1 VNLHHPQYPGLEDFG
16 EMNLLSPGGVSGY
29 CRVDWFTPPGL
40 SAWGDGRTLVL
51 CTEGYIEM
59 RKYVDIARGGGERLY
74 IADGEGEYFL
84 DAAGKVGTPYFSAI
98 LRDVLDRTRYG
109 DVFAAYAG
117 GRENRCPAQKTADT
131 QREEERWN
139 TQE

>member
-1 VNLHHPQYPGLEDFG
+1 MLILPE
-16 EMNLLSPGGVSGY
+16 
-29 CRVDWFTPPGL
+29 
-40 SAWGDGRTLVL
+40 AA
-51 CTEGYIEM
+51 
-59 RKYVDIARGGGERLY
+59 ARGCILPT
-74 IADGEGEYFL
+74 AKGEYFL

-98 LRDVLDRTRYG
+98 LRDVLNRTRYG

>member
-1 VNLHHPQYPGLEDFG
+1 
-16 EMNLLSPGGVSGY
+16 MNLLSPGGVSGY

-74 IADGEGEYFL
+74 IADGEGGVFPGCRGEGRYSLLFRNI
-84 DAAGKVGTPYFSAI
+84 AGCAEPHPIRRCLCGIRWRQGESLSGP
-98 LRDVLDRTRYG
+98 
-109 DVFAAYAG
+109 
-117 GRENRCPAQKTADT
+117 ENG
-131 QREEERWN
+131 
-139 TQE
+139 